1 MTFTSNLN
9 EKIGRLAF
17 LKYLIIILLLI
28 LIFPIS
34 LSNQD
39 FIIYILGKGLGSLFV
54 LGFSGIC
61 ALTAVVI
68 FYRAVIARLGSIA
81 IQSVWFSALIGVM
94 IFSPAIVVSIILLLA
109 IPPKN
114 KI

>member
-1 MTFTSNLN
+1 MAFTSNLN
-9 EKIGRLAF
+9 ENIDRLAF
-17 LKYLIIILLLI
+17 LKYLIIILPLI
-28 LIFPIS
+28 VVFPIL

-39 FIIYILGKGLGSLFV
+39 FIISIMGKGLGSLFV
-54 LGFSGIC
+54 LAVSGLC
-61 ALTAVVI
+61 GLTAVVI

-81 IQSVWFSALIGVM
+81 IQSVWFSVLIGFM
-94 IFSPAIVVSIILLLA
+94 IFSPAIIVSIILLLA